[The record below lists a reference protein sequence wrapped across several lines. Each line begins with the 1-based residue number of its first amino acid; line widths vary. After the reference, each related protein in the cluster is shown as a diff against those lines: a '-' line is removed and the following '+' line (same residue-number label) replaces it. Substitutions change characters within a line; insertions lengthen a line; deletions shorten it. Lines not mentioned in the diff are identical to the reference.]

1 MKQVKKPSNAYL
13 HESLKNID
21 RLSQTVCA
29 YLEIDTKQHNL
40 HVLSKRQ
47 EIVILVDHPILA
59 NQLKYQQKEV
69 LNHLNRSLLSEY
81 KAIKVK
87 LSPPRIV
94 KIKKQ
99 LETKPLRE
107 DISNLLDSVRKDL
120 EAD

>member
-1 MKQVKKPSNAYL
+1 MKQVKKPPNAYL

-29 YLEIDTKQHNL
+29 YLEIDAKQHNL

-47 EIVILVDHPILA
+47 EIIILVDLPILA
-59 NQLKYQQKEV
+59 NQLKYQQKEI
-69 LNHLNRSLLSEY
+69 LNHLNQALLREY
-81 KAIKVK
+81 KTIKVK

-94 KIKKQ
+94 KIKKH

-107 DISNLLDSVRKDL
+107 DISNLLDSIRKDL